1 MNATGYFISRQQVFP
16 YVMPRRSWYEKSLSI
31 VGNIKKGITIEFD
44 EKKPIP
50 FLDEIG
56 ISKSEWEIFTIDDY
70 IECAYRQIAIYE
82 IYHNLKKEIYFPTH
96 LVELRLLAHEY
107 TRKNDIKN
115 ASKTKETLLAEN
127 QKYYKWN
134 EKIQARVNEL
144 KADKNPPVAIK
155 PSV

>member
-1 MNATGYFISRQQVFP
+1 MKTSGYFISRQQIFP
-16 YVMPRRSWYEKSLSI
+16 YVMPRRSWYEKCLSL
-31 VGNIKKGITIEFD
+31 VRNIKKGIAIEFD
-44 EKKPIP
+44 EKKPKP

-56 ISKSEWEIFTIDDY
+56 ILKSDWEFFTIKDY
-70 IECAYRQIAIYE
+70 IECVYRQIAIYE

-107 TRKNDIKN
+107 TRKNDIEN
-115 ASKTKETLLAEN
+115 ASKTKEFLLAEN
-127 QKYYKWN
+127 QKYYKWS

-144 KADKNPPVAIK
+144 KADKNTPVAIK